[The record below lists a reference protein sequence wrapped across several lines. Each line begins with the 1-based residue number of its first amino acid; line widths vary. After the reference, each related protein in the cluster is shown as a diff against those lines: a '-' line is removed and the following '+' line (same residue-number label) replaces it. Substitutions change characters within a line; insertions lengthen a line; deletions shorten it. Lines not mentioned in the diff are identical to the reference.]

1 MLGTLD
7 KIPILEAPKL
17 KHKKDSPFNPQTPM
31 FTQPFTNASHRSD
44 EIAHFEARLTPTD
57 DPKLTITWYKNGK
70 ELRHGSRFKTFHDF
84 GFVVLEISS
93 LQDSDAGV
101 YECRAVNDFGE
112 AVCTAEL
119 VITGSGPRERS
130 NVAALSKIADL
141 ENLPQRAQPQEQP
154 RSGAIPV
161 LTQINAVSVQE
172 SGTARFESRLS
183 NYDENTVVTWFHD
196 GVEIKTGSRFKTI
209 NDFGHVVLEIK
220 GCGRRD
226 SGVYTC
232 QVSPAVN

>member
-7 KIPILEAPKL
+7 KIPILEAAKV
-17 KHKKDSPFNPQTPM
+17 KKVRDTPFNPQQPV
-31 FTQPFTNASHRSD
+31 FTTPFTNASHRPG

-57 DPKLTITWYKNGK
+57 DPKLTIKWYKNGR

-93 LQDSDAGV
+93 LQDTDMGI
-101 YECRAVNDFGE
+101 YECRAENEFGE

-119 VITGSGPRERS
+119 NVVGGRVERT
-130 NVAALSKIADL
+130 NAAALSRIADL
-141 ENLPQRAQPQEQP
+141 ENLPQRPVPQDTAKT
-154 RSGAIPV
+154 GASPV
-161 LTQINAVSVQE
+161 LTQINPVEVNE
-172 SGTARFESRLS
+172 NGIARFEARLS
-183 NYDENTVVTWFHD
+183 NYDENTTVTWFKD

-220 GCGRRD
+220 GVMGRD
-226 SGVYTC
+226 AGTYTC
-232 QVSPAVN
+232 QVGIGA